1 MSVVTTV
8 VIISS
13 EYGDELDKNLAKL
26 NSYIEEHGRLGT
38 PFAPTKDGGAGSK
51 NPERNI
57 MIGGFNYLNRSQFA
71 EFFKSL
77 KMHDTVLVMAP
88 DQGDSYDIVPSET
101 ELEIK

>member
-13 EYGDELDKNLAKL
+13 EYGEELDKNLSKL
-26 NSYIEEHGRLGT
+26 NSWIEENHTLGN
-38 PFAPTKDGGAGSK
+38 PLKPTEDPGAGSK
-51 NPERNI
+51 YPERRI
-57 MIGGFNYLNRSQFA
+57 MIGGFNYLNRSEFA

-77 KMHDTVLVMAP
+77 KMHDTVLIMAP

-101 ELEIK
+101 QLEIK